1 MLMKLILRVLKEI
14 ASYNWKIEQ
23 EGEEKGG
30 ERRRRAEMLM
40 EGVSNLILSAGYL
53 CF

>member
-23 EGEEKGG
+23 EGG
-30 ERRRRAEMLM
+30 ERRRRVEMSM